1 MKLTI
6 IQIISASLPLWLPIS
21 ESAAPLTTRQ
31 QTIIPLDIPPG
42 TPVINPSNVPL
53 YAVYG
58 YSAWRWGPGTNQ
70 GVRLDLMPAGYTGP
84 THAARLLSYFS
95 ISDAHITDKES
106 PAAACEFGWTATN
119 GQANL
124 PIYIPCYAPV
134 LFSTTQVLNA
144 AIKTINA
151 LHRLTPFDFG
161 LNLGDAATC
170 NQYNALRWF
179 IDVMDGQYIT
189 PSSGANL
196 GATNIDYQEPFQAA
210 GLNPSIP
217 WYEVIGNH
225 DQFWMGSQYPTDKT
239 RAAMVG
245 SNVLDMSPVL
255 FSVNATEGVG
265 EYVGVIDGTTPYG
278 TVIKGGYATNF
289 ATPPT
294 VVADANRRGLTTEY
308 SSTTN
313 YMSEFFNTVS
323 SPVGHGFS
331 RGNIDSNSACY
342 SFEPL
347 TNLPLKVIVFD
358 DMAKTNIPNP
368 LNGPLYCSSGV
379 IDAARYAWL
388 TNELQAGQDSNQLMI
403 LAMHIPINPQNN
415 VNDTNHN
422 SPEFDGNARLGY
434 SSMGDT
440 NLIAALQQYPN
451 LILLMASHRHINTVT
466 PQPSSDPAHP
476 ENGFWEVETPSLR
489 DFPQQFRTW
498 EILRNT
504 DNSISIVTT
513 DVDPVVQ
520 TNTPEGKSRGYAIGT
535 ARVFG
540 SIELTNSFSHTYNAE
555 LVKLL
560 TPAMQAKIAGYGGP
574 LGHLVSLD
582 LAGTEVT
589 LNFMGTLQ
597 SADTLSGPWTD
608 VPGTTNY
615 QYSTTAQSGVKFYR
629 AVE

>member
-1 MKLTI
+1 
-6 IQIISASLPLWLPIS
+6 
-21 ESAAPLTTRQ
+21 
-31 QTIIPLDIPPG
+31 
-42 TPVINPSNVPL
+42 
-53 YAVYG
+53 
-58 YSAWRWGPGTNQ
+58 
-70 GVRLDLMPAGYTGP
+70 
-84 THAARLLSYFS
+84 
-95 ISDAHITDKES
+95 
-106 PAAACEFGWTATN
+106 
-119 GQANL
+119 
-124 PIYIPCYAPV
+124 
-134 LFSTTQVLNA
+134 
-144 AIKTINA
+144 
-151 LHRLTPFDFG
+151 
-161 LNLGDAATC
+161 
-170 NQYNALRWF
+170 
-179 IDVMDGQYIT
+179 
-189 PSSGANL
+189 
-196 GATNIDYQEPFQAA
+196 
-210 GLNPSIP
+210 
-217 WYEVIGNH
+217 
-225 DQFWMGSQYPTDKT
+225 
-239 RAAMVG
+239 
-245 SNVLDMSPVL
+245 
-255 FSVNATEGVG
+255 
-265 EYVGVIDGTTPYG
+265 
-278 TVIKGGYATNF
+278 
-289 ATPPT
+289 
-294 VVADANRRGLTTEY
+294 
-308 SSTTN
+308 
-313 YMSEFFNTVS
+313 
-323 SPVGHGFS
+323 
-331 RGNIDSNSACY
+331 
-342 SFEPL
+342 
-347 TNLPLKVIVFD
+347 
-358 DMAKTNIPNP
+358 
-368 LNGPLYCSSGV
+368 
-379 IDAARYAWL
+379 
-388 TNELQAGQDSNQLMI
+388 
-403 LAMHIPINPQNN
+403 
-415 VNDTNHN
+415 
-422 SPEFDGNARLGY
+422 
-434 SSMGDT
+434 MGDT